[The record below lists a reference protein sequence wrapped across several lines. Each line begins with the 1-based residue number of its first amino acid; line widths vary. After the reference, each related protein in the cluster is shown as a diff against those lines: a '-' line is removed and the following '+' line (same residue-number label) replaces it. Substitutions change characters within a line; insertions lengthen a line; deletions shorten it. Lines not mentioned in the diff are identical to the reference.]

1 MCLFQMSEA
10 VEDSYVHH
18 AMGDMLYHIEHE
30 GQQPE
35 F

>member
-1 MCLFQMSEA
+1 MSEA
-10 VEDSYVHH
+10 VMEVSIQQTL
-18 AMGDMLYHIEHE
+18 GDMLYHVDHE

>member
-1 MCLFQMSEA
+1 MSEA

-18 AMGDMLYHIEHE
+18 AIGDMLYHIEHE

>member
-1 MCLFQMSEA
+1 MSEM
-10 VEDSYVHH
+10 VEDTCVYH
-18 AMGDMLYHIEHE
+18 ALGDMLYHIEHE